1 MGLLCKQTNIY
12 RVCKNSDRQKNYF
25 DLNQSLL
32 WTPHHENGSPC
43 VEKVNPSAPSKS
55 SKQSTSRYS
64 LSKYDPR
71 NSCRTTSG
79 TRHFLQHSSG
89 NFR

>member
-12 RVCKNSDRQKNYF
+12 RVWKNSDRQKNYF
-25 DLNQSLL
+25 DLNKSLL
-32 WTPHHENGSPC
+32 WTSHHENGSPC